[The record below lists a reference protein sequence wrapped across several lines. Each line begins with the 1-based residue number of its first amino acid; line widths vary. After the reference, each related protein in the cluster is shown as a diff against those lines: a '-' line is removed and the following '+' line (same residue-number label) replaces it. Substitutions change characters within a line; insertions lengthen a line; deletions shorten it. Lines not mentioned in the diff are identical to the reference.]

1 MRFVMQPE
9 FDIYGTYIPTLG
21 VLALGAYF
29 INSLMQRLLA
39 RARFYRFVWHRPL
52 FDAAMYFCILG
63 VTAVIL
69 NGIPL

>member
-1 MRFVMQPE
+1 MQPE
-9 FDIYGTYIPTLG
+9 LDIYGIYIPTLG

-29 INSLMQRLLA
+29 VNTVMQRVLS
-39 RARFYRFVWHRPL
+39 RVHFYRFVWHRPL

-63 VTAVIL
+63 VAAVIL

>member
-1 MRFVMQPE
+1 MQPE
-9 FDIYGTYIPTLG
+9 LEIYGIYIPTLG

-29 INSLMQRLLA
+29 ANTFMQRLLA
-39 RARFYRFVWHRPL
+39 RVGFYRFVWHRPL

-63 VTAVIL
+63 VAAVVL

>member
-1 MRFVMQPE
+1 MRPE
-9 FDIYGTYIPTLG
+9 FDIYGIYLPSLA

-29 INSLMQRLLA
+29 ANSLMQRLLA

-52 FDAAMYFCILG
+52 FDAAMYFCIRG
-63 VTAVIL
+63 ASAVIV

>member
-1 MRFVMQPE
+1 MQPE
-9 FDIYGTYIPTLG
+9 LDIYGIYIPTLG

-29 INSLMQRLLA
+29 VNTVMQRLLA

-63 VTAVIL
+63 VAAVIL

>member
-1 MRFVMQPE
+1 MRPE
-9 FDIYGTYIPTLG
+9 LDIYGIYLPTLA

-29 INSLMQRLLA
+29 TNSVLQHLLA

-63 VTAVIL
+63 VSAVLL
-69 NGIPL
+69 NGITL

>member
-1 MRFVMQPE
+1 MQPE
-9 FDIYGTYIPTLG
+9 LDIYGIYIPTLC
-21 VLALGAYF
+21 VMALGAYF
-29 INSLMQRLLA
+29 ANSVMQRLLA
-39 RARFYRFVWHRPL
+39 RVRFYRFVWHRPL

>member
-1 MRFVMQPE
+1 MQPE
-9 FDIYGTYIPTLG
+9 LDIYGIYIPTLG

-29 INSLMQRLLA
+29 ANTIMQRLLA

-63 VTAVIL
+63 SAAVII

>member
-1 MRFVMQPE
+1 MQPE
-9 FDIYGTYIPTLG
+9 LDIYGIYIQTLG

-29 INSLMQRLLA
+29 ANTIMQRLLA
-39 RARFYRFVWHRPL
+39 RVRFYRLVWHRPL

-63 VTAVIL
+63 VAAVIL

>member
-1 MRFVMQPE
+1 MQPE
-9 FDIYGTYIPTLG
+9 LDIYGIYIPTLG

-29 INSLMQRLLA
+29 ASTVMQRLLA
-39 RARFYRFVWHRPL
+39 RARLYRFVWHRPL

-63 VTAVIL
+63 VAAVIL